1 MVFFYSID
9 FLSVVPY
16 PSVLSFNH
24 CIAGDPEVQPSSI
37 WRTVSCASALPPLPE
52 SIPPRSPP
60 LPSSSQ
66 SSNMLVT
73 TTILQ
78 DKVEGLTRNLTSE
91 DVETR
96 DAGVSVE
103 NVAAMRGGTPVVESA
118 R

>member
-1 MVFFYSID
+1 
-9 FLSVVPY
+9 
-16 PSVLSFNH
+16 
-24 CIAGDPEVQPSSI
+24 
-37 WRTVSCASALPPLPE
+37 
-52 SIPPRSPP
+52 
-60 LPSSSQ
+60 
-66 SSNMLVT
+66 MLVT